1 MKVTIDN
8 PIKFYNSPNY
18 FQTLEEF
25 GDIVQVAA
33 SSKDE
38 DELKDRLSDRKYPNF
53 IFGFGSSHFWAS
65 QRVKRGEELLRNV
78 FVEFDKK

>member
-1 MKVTIDN
+1 MKVLIDN

-33 SSKDE
+33 SSMDE
-38 DELKDRLSDRKYPNF
+38 NELKDRLSDRKYPNF

>member
-33 SSKDE
+33 SSMDE

-53 IFGFGSSHFWAS
+53 LFGFGSSHFWAS
-65 QRVKRGEELLRNV
+65 QRVKRGEELVRNV
-78 FVEFDKK
+78 FVEFDKI